1 MSCSSVDFLL
11 NGQDAQPRL
20 VIPLWKS
27 YLEEHK
33 IQESD
38 PSVVIVDN
46 TPSNLILIAGKHY
59 FNNSYCLLRFYLLT
73 LALLSDL
80 VSRGG
85 RRRRR
90 SCHTSWEARCRFR
103 KSKST

>member
-46 TPSNLILIAGKHY
+46 TPSNLISNCWK
-59 FNNSYCLLRFYLLT
+59 T
-73 LALLSDL
+73 L
-80 VSRGG
+80 
-85 RRRRR
+85 
-90 SCHTSWEARCRFR
+90 FQ
-103 KSKST
+103 